1 VFGIASAQVSRE
13 KSFVVAQW
21 PVPIVFSRSAFVPV
35 GVFALLFVAFSGS
48 SAPGVLAAVALL
60 GGVGGVFSLVV
71 HELGHVSVARRL
83 SGVRPEKVAVMSLGA
98 AAHFDGSYRNG
109 REQARMALG
118 GPEASFAFALA
129 LMIPVLLPA
138 PFWLRAGAL
147 ALVLLNVTIGVL
159 SLLPVHPLDG
169 HKLIVGLLWWVVG
182 SEARARRII
191 RRVGF
196 SLLAVDASA
205 VVLLLAARP
214 LLGVTV
220 AAVAAVA
227 FVQKRLVA
235 ARPRT

>member
-1 VFGIASAQVSRE
+1 
-13 KSFVVAQW
+13 
-21 PVPIVFSRSAFVPV
+21 
-35 GVFALLFVAFSGS
+35 
-48 SAPGVLAAVALL
+48 
-60 GGVGGVFSLVV
+60 
-71 HELGHVSVARRL
+71 
-83 SGVRPEKVAVMSLGA
+83 MSLGA

-118 GPEASFAFALA
+118 GPEASFSFALA
-129 LMIPVLLPA
+129 LIIPVLLPA
-138 PFWLRAGAL
+138 PMSLRMGAL

-169 HKLIVGLLWWVVG
+169 HKLIVGLVWWVVG

-191 RRVGF
+191 KRVGF

-214 LLGVTV
+214 LMGVAV

-227 FVQKRLVA
+227 FAQKRLVG
-235 ARPRT
+235 ARPRHRT